1 MLSTNAIDFYIKIK
15 EELLRIQDTI
25 KFIEKNNP
33 MEEKQEIL
41 IEFLKSESSSNGIYQ
56 EYRIKKANSSD
67 SEKLK
72 SNYIDKY
79 KEFKKGFD
87 FMGFFGLTAV
97 IKTNLEKIFQEYN
110 FTEKNSL
117 LLIDE
122 LYKLS
127 SLYQNII
134 QNSETKKDI
143 VLFFDF
149 AHKCTAEYRFS
160 LESIESFI
168 NSLSNNYKIIEEDG
182 VKLLELQLLD
192 IEYNV
197 GEFADIL
204 KNLDSAYS
212 NISRLS
218 SNVKIANLKV
228 VKVESGSLL
237 SKILGD
243 KNIIEVMSIAIKR
256 VLDFVHYTWTKEGK
270 LELNSKIM
278 QDISNDADII
288 KKLEEMG
295 INTKEAKQNIS
306 ETLNATTKDLFEI
319 VSKAPKV
326 KLDDEIVVVAEPRK
340 FIEYKKKYL
349 DTTINENTD
358 N

>member
-127 SLYQNII
+127 S
-134 QNSETKKDI
+134 
-143 VLFFDF
+143 
-149 AHKCTAEYRFS
+149 
-160 LESIESFI
+160 
-168 NSLSNNYKIIEEDG
+168 
-182 VKLLELQLLD
+182 
-192 IEYNV
+192 
-197 GEFADIL
+197 
-204 KNLDSAYS
+204 
-212 NISRLS
+212 
-218 SNVKIANLKV
+218 
-228 VKVESGSLL
+228 
-237 SKILGD
+237 
-243 KNIIEVMSIAIKR
+243 
-256 VLDFVHYTWTKEGK
+256 
-270 LELNSKIM
+270 
-278 QDISNDADII
+278 
-288 KKLEEMG
+288 
-295 INTKEAKQNIS
+295 
-306 ETLNATTKDLFEI
+306 
-319 VSKAPKV
+319 
-326 KLDDEIVVVAEPRK
+326 
-340 FIEYKKKYL
+340 
-349 DTTINENTD
+349 
-358 N
+358 